1 MVTSEPPV
9 VNRDVAAYP
18 GSLASLTPERGDLYI
33 VRMKKVTASEARR
46 QWFRLLDEAA
56 QGEVIV
62 VQRKG
67 RRIVLRRE
75 DVGKAKAS
83 AARPGYRRL
92 LRVPRVDQA
101 DRWSWEWKAEG
112 SLARRQA
119 PGR

>member
-1 MVTSEPPV
+1 M
-9 VNRDVAAYP
+9 
-18 GSLASLTPERGDLYI
+18 YI

-67 RRIVLRRE
+67 RRLVLRRE
-75 DVGKAKAS
+75 EVDKAKA
-83 AARPGYRRL
+83 APTRPAYRNL

-101 DRWSWEWKAEG
+101 DRWSWEW
-112 SLARRQA
+112 
-119 PGR
+119 